1 MRRSLISA
9 YFIFK
14 EHMDITK
21 YLLPDSE
28 GAPSTTRSV
37 FFYGCMICLTKL
49 AVSGVTIGPLALGSF
64 GGSDFALAI
73 GALGGIYSLDKVVRK
88 PNA

>member
-1 MRRSLISA
+1 
-9 YFIFK
+9 
-14 EHMDITK
+14 MDITK
-21 YLLPDSE
+21 YLLKDE
-28 GAPSTTRSV
+28 KGEPSTTRSV

-49 AVSGVTIGPLALGSF
+49 VLSGVAIGPLALGSF
-64 GGSDFALAI
+64 TGGDFALAI